1 MSRRCE
7 KTGKQPSGGNYRSHS
22 MRATKRRFKPNLQRK
37 RIFDPVTQTYK
48 KMYVS
53 TAYIRTL
60 AKRLQEGKSV

>member
-7 KTGKQPSGGNYRSHS
+7 KTGKIPSVGNNRSHS

-37 RIFDPVTQTYK
+37 RIFDPVTKTYQR
-48 KMYVS
+48 MYVS

>member
-1 MSRRCE
+1 
-7 KTGKQPSGGNYRSHS
+7 

-37 RIFDPVTQTYK
+37 RIFDPITKTYQR
-48 KMYVS
+48 MYVS